1 MSSPIDR
8 IASIIFPDHHR
19 HTALKSAPDSVLGST
34 SRPPDKMA
42 PRVASSG
49 ANAAAFAHHRALPAQ
64 PMTSLHTV
72 DAGKVARAWPSTPKS
87 APTAAAETDSP
98 AAILPGGNQP
108 GTQFHGLVLVL
119 GRLPIPIEFQCQS
132 DLNIIGII
140 TLHRLRTVL
149 MPGRRDETRW
159 SRRRFSVGANAAAP
173 RCAGLGAGGDAWG
186 VPLAV

>member
-49 ANAAAFAHHRALPAQ
+49 ANAAASAHHRALPAQ

-72 DAGKVARAWPSTPKS
+72 DAGKVARAWPSTQNQLPRRRRR
-87 APTAAAETDSP
+87 PTA
-98 AAILPGGNQP
+98 LQ
-108 GTQFHGLVLVL
+108 QYFLVATSLAHSF
-119 GRLPIPIEFQCQS
+119 RDWFWFWEDCQS
-132 DLNIIGII
+132 RSN
-140 TLHRLRTVL
+140 
-149 MPGRRDETRW
+149 
-159 SRRRFSVGANAAAP
+159 FNASP
-173 RCAGLGAGGDAWG
+173 I
-186 VPLAV
+186 